1 MRDELLKAVIEGQ
14 AEVFKSLSRQNAE
27 MFMDI
32 SVDDAYF
39 KGKSQAYL
47 LAAQAFENIVVN
59 YFGGSYNADNEN

>member
-1 MRDELLKAVIEGQ
+1 MRDELLKDVIEGQ
-14 AEVFKSLSRQNAE
+14 VKCFKSLSRQNAE
-27 MFMDI
+27 TYGDLND
-32 SVDDAYF
+32 VYF

>member
-1 MRDELLKAVIEGQ
+1 MRDEMLKFAIEGQ
-14 AEVFKSLSRQNAE
+14 ADVFKSLSQQNAE
-27 MFMDI
+27 MFADI
-32 SVDDAYF
+32 DDSYF

>member
-14 AEVFKSLSRQNAE
+14 VECLKSLSRQNAE
-27 MFMDI
+27 TFGDY
-32 SVDDAYF
+32 DDAYF

-59 YFGGSYNADNEN
+59 YFGGSYDADNEN